1 MAIADRPIVTLTL
14 NAALDVSCE
23 ADAVRPT
30 DKIRTHGDRVD
41 PGGGGINVS
50 RVLQRLGAATRAIF
64 LAGGETGKAL
74 DGLLALAGLE
84 RTCIR
89 TLGETRVSL
98 TVFERSSGQ
107 EYRFVP
113 EGPVV
118 TPAELEGFAKAV
130 DEQAAQCDYL
140 VASGSLPRGAPD
152 DFYARLCASARERGT
167 RFVLDSSGP
176 ELKATLAGGGVFLVK
191 PSRAELEEVAGRPLP
206 ELLDLARAARE
217 LRQAGGAKLVAV
229 TMGPDGALLADA
241 DGERF
246 LPAVAVEGVSAVGA
260 GDSFLAAMVKGLATG
275 LSPDQAFRLG
285 VAAGAAA
292 VICPGTGLCGAEDV
306 ERLLRMVPDPQQI
319 DV

>member
-1 MAIADRPIVTLTL
+1 LTL

-23 ADAVRPT
+23 ADRVRPT

-50 RVLQRLGAATRAIF
+50 RVLQRLGAPTHAIV
-64 LAGGETGKAL
+64 LAGGETGRAL
-74 DGLLALAGLE
+74 DGFLALAELD

-89 TLGETRVSL
+89 TGGETRVSL

-118 TPAELEGFAKAV
+118 AQAELDACARAVEDQTGEG
-130 DEQAAQCDYL
+130 DYL

-152 DFYARLCASARERGT
+152 DFYARLCASANARGS

-176 ELKATLAGGGVFLVK
+176 ELKATLARGGAFLVK
-191 PSRAELEEVAGRPLP
+191 PSRAELEEVVGRTLP
-206 ELLDLARAARE
+206 ELGDVAAAARS
-217 LRQAGGAKLVAV
+217 LRGSGGATLIAV

-246 LPAVAVEGVSAVGA
+246 LPAVPVAAVSAVGA
-260 GDSFLAAMVKGLATG
+260 GDSFLAAMVKGLASG
-275 LSPDQAFRLG
+275 LSTDRSFRLA

-292 VICPGTGLCGAEDV
+292 VICPGTGLSGAEDV
-306 ERLLRMVPDPQQI
+306 DRLLQMVPDPQQ
-319 DV
+319 VAV